1 MVRIP
6 ARFLRHKSVA
16 RGITVES
23 FIAKQEDVDTMV
35 EYGFAGY
42 RGLHGSP
49 NRRPSEIVEKILNTL
64 VQNDREL
71 RRKNSSQSWSTSSS
85 YVPGVGGIPSRFR
98 LMDPRRKT
106 FQSIVEEV
114 RRPRKSPLTINGQK
128 KSFKDAAETVIS
140 GDNEFNEEDEMAEDL
155 SDDGAQVSD
164 LEDDDDS
171 DWSDEERAELERMF
185 GAMSARGKSAE
196 NIRRARKSIRR
207 SRRRP
212 DINGDL
218 ARLVFTRDSEEL
230 SLVRSQNTESSL
242 ADSDTG
248 SVSLSC
254 DTFCD
259 SGSDVSIVRPQSTG
273 LPLTDT
279 FCDSED
285 GEDREQRPVMG
296 LRRRHQMGA
305 QHKLPT
311 LSVSCHLNIPD
322 TGEEIR

>member
-1 MVRIP
+1 
-6 ARFLRHKSVA
+6 
-16 RGITVES
+16 
-23 FIAKQEDVDTMV
+23 
-35 EYGFAGY
+35 
-42 RGLHGSP
+42 
-49 NRRPSEIVEKILNTL
+49 
-64 VQNDREL
+64 
-71 RRKNSSQSWSTSSS
+71 
-85 YVPGVGGIPSRFR
+85 
-98 LMDPRRKT
+98 MDPRRKT

-114 RRPRKSPLTINGQK
+114 RRPRKSPLTLNGQK

-218 ARLVFTRDSEEL
+218 ARLVFTRDSDEL

-259 SGSDVSIVRPQSTG
+259 SGSDVSIVRPQSAG
-273 LPLTDT
+273 LPLADT

-285 GEDREQRPVMG
+285 GEDGRDKQG
-296 LRRRHQMGA
+296 RRRG
-305 QHKLPT
+305 
-311 LSVSCHLNIPD
+311 
-322 TGEEIR
+322 GR

>member
-1 MVRIP
+1 MIRIP

-16 RGITVES
+16 RGVTVES
-23 FIAKQEDVDTMV
+23 FVAKQEDVDTMV

-49 NRRPSEIVEKILNTL
+49 NRRPSEIVEKILSTL

-71 RRKNSSQSWSTSSS
+71 RRKNSSQSWATSACLF
-85 YVPGVGGIPSRFR
+85 PGVGGIPSRFR

-114 RRPRKSPLTINGQK
+114 RRPRKSPLTIDGQK
-128 KSFKDAAETVIS
+128 RSFKDAAETVIS
-140 GDNEFNEEDEMAEDL
+140 GENEFNENDEISEDF
-155 SDDGAQVSD
+155 SDDDAQVSD
-164 LEDDDDS
+164 IEEIDS

-212 DINGDL
+212 DINGNL
-218 ARLVFTRDSEEL
+218 ARLVFTRD
-230 SLVRSQNTESSL
+230 NDESSL
-242 ADSDTG
+242 AKSQGTDSDTG

-259 SGSDVSIVRPQSTG
+259 SGSDVSLDRPHHAG
-273 LPLTDT
+273 LSLASES

-285 GEDREQRPVMG
+285 GEDTTV
-296 LRRRHQMGA
+296 RRRQKMGCV
-305 QHKLPT
+305 KLPT
-311 LSVSCHLNIPD
+311 LSVSCHLNVPD
-322 TGEEIR
+322 TAEEIR

>member
-1 MVRIP
+1 MTSCKNVLPRIP

-49 NRRPSEIVEKILNTL
+49 NRRPSEIGEKILNTL

-85 YVPGVGGIPSRFR
+85 FVPGVGGIPARFR
-98 LMDPRRKT
+98 VMDPRRKT

-128 KSFKDAAETVIS
+128 KSFKDAAETVMS
-140 GDNEFNEEDEMAEDL
+140 GESELNEEDEMAENF
-155 SDDGAQVSD
+155 SDDQVSD
-164 LEDDDDS
+164 LEEDDDS

-185 GAMSARGKSAE
+185 GAMSARGQGAE
-196 NIRRARKSIRR
+196 NIRRVRKSIRR

-212 DINGDL
+212 DITGDL
-218 ARLVFTRDSEEL
+218 ARLVFSRDSD
-230 SLVRSQNTESSL
+230 TGSL
-242 ADSDTG
+242 ADSG

-259 SGSDVSIVRPQSTG
+259 SGSEI
-273 LPLTDT
+273 
-279 FCDSED
+279 SEHAR
-285 GEDREQRPVMG
+285 RENTHMG
-296 LRRRHQMGA
+296 VN
-305 QHKLPT
+305 HKLPT
-311 LSVSCHLNIPD
+311 LSVSCHLNVPD
-322 TGEEIR
+322 TGEDIR

>member
-1 MVRIP
+1 M
-6 ARFLRHKSVA
+6 
-16 RGITVES
+16 ES

-140 GDNEFNEEDEMAEDL
+140 GDKDFDEEDEMAEDF
-155 SDDGAQVSD
+155 SDADAQVSD

-218 ARLVFTRDSEEL
+218 ARLVFTRDGEEL
-230 SLVRSQNTESSL
+230 SLVRSPNTESSL

-259 SGSDVSIVRPQSTG
+259 SGSDVSMVRPHNNG
-273 LPLTDT
+273 LSMADT
-279 FCDSED
+279 LCDSED
-285 GEDREQRPVMG
+285 GEERHVTG
-296 LRRRHQMGA
+296 LRRTHQMDI

>member
-1 MVRIP
+1 MIRIP

-16 RGITVES
+16 RGVTVES

-71 RRKNSSQSWSTSSS
+71 RRKNSSQSWSTSASF
-85 YVPGVGGIPSRFR
+85 VPGAGGIPSRFR
-98 LMDPRRKT
+98 VMDPRRKT

-114 RRPRKSPLTINGQK
+114 RRPRKSPLAIDGQK
-128 KSFKDAAETVIS
+128 RSFKDAAETVIS
-140 GDNEFNEEDEMAEDL
+140 GESEFNEEDEIADNFSEEDE
-155 SDDGAQVSD
+155 AQVSD
-164 LEDDDDS
+164 IEDNDS

-212 DINGDL
+212 DINGNL
-218 ARLVFTRDSEEL
+218 ARLVFTRDNDPEL
-230 SLVRSQNTESSL
+230 SS
-242 ADSDTG
+242 AKDSDTG

-259 SGSDVSIVRPQSTG
+259 SGSEVSLPQRPHNTG
-273 LPLTDT
+273 LSLTSEP

-285 GEDREQRPVMG
+285 GEDTRVRRMG
-296 LRRRHQMGA
+296 R
-305 QHKLPT
+305 KLPT
-311 LSVSCHLNIPD
+311 LSVSCHLNVPD
-322 TGEEIR
+322 TAEEIR